1 MKVLAIGNSFSQ
13 NAMTYLHDL
22 AAASGTYMKT
32 VNLYIGGC
40 SLRTHY
46 LNMLEDRQAYDFQIN
61 GVSTGIKVSIKQGL
75 LSDEWDVITFQQ
87 ASQFSPDYLTYQPY
101 LTELAAYV
109 RKYQPQAKFMIHQTW
124 AYEDRSEAL
133 MRRMGLE
140 RSADMFAGIEKSYAA
155 AAQSI
160 GAAGIIP
167 CGKAM
172 LLGVEN
178 GIANVHSDS
187 CHANDIGKYMQAL
200 VWYGCLTGK
209 SVADVPYKPNS
220 VSVTEEEMAIA
231 RKTAAEVLGQN

>member
-22 AAASGTYMKT
+22 AASAGTYMKT

-46 LNMLEDRQAYDFQIN
+46 LNMLEDKPAYDFQFN
-61 GVSTGIKVSIKQGL
+61 GQSTGIKVTIKQGL
-75 LSDEWDVITFQQ
+75 MSDEWDVITLQQ
-87 ASQFSPDYLTYQPY
+87 ASPLSPDYITYQPY
-101 LTELAAYV
+101 LDELAAYV
-109 RKYQPQAKFMIHQTW
+109 RKYQPQAKLMIHQTW

-133 MRRMGLE
+133 MRRMKLE

-155 AAQSI
+155 AAHAI

-172 LLGVEN
+172 LRAVEN

-187 CHANDIGKYMQAL
+187 CHANDIGKYLQAL
-200 VWYGCLTGK
+200 VWYGYLTGK
-209 SVADVPYKPNS
+209 SAAEVAYKPNS
-220 VSVTEEEMAIA
+220 EAVTEEDMAIA
-231 RKTAAEVLGQN
+231 RRTAAEVLCQY

>member
-13 NAMTYLHDL
+13 NAMTYLHNL
-22 AAASGTYMKT
+22 AASAGTYMKT

-46 LNMLEDRQAYDFQIN
+46 LNMLDDKQAYDFQFN

-75 LSDEWDVITFQQ
+75 LSDEWDVITIQQ
-87 ASQFSPDYLTYQPY
+87 ASQFSPDYITYQPY
-101 LTELAAYV
+101 LNELAAYV
-109 RKYQPQAKFMIHQTW
+109 RKYQPHAKLMMHQTW

-140 RSADMFAGIEKSYAA
+140 RSADMFAGIEKAYAA
-155 AAQSI
+155 AALSI

-172 LLGVEN
+172 LRAVEN

-187 CHANDIGKYMQAL
+187 CHANTIGKYLQAL
-200 VWYGCLTGK
+200 VWYGYLTGK
-209 SVADVPYKPNS
+209 SVADVAYDPA
-220 VSVTEEEMAIA
+220 VEAVTADEMAIA
-231 RKTAAEVLGQN
+231 RRTAAEVLGQY